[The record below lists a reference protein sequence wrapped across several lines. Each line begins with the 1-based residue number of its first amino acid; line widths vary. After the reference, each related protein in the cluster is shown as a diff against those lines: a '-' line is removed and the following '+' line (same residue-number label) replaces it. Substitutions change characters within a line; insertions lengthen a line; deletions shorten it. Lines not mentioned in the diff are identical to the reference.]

1 MEEKLSA
8 FLRNQMSAATDLAIR
23 GLQRRPGGASR
34 ESWAFDVVW
43 RENGTELRRSCILR
57 RDPTGS
63 VMEGHQT
70 NRSFEFRI
78 LKALESTSVP
88 APKAYWLDD
97 AGKWLERPA
106 LIMERVSGQP
116 TPVGTFPAGE
126 SEELRAKIG
135 AQFVPILAELHRTDW
150 RALGLDFLGAS
161 RVGVESAARQVDL
174 WEMAYRKDRLEVH
187 PILDETFGWLR
198 RNLPAT
204 DRIVLV
210 HGDYRSGNYLYDET
224 GRITAMLDWETAH
237 LGDPMEDLGWASM
250 KFWNGGGLAVG
261 LMPRAELL
269 RRYEKESG
277 KPVDEK
283 RVFFYEVLGNAK
295 MATIAL
301 TGTRAFCQGTTAHM
315 IHGILG
321 LLVPRLLEDL
331 VDQLRL

>member
-8 FLRNQMSAATDLAIR
+8 FLKNQMSAAADLAIR

-34 ESWAFDVVW
+34 ESWAFEVAW
-43 RENGTELRRSCILR
+43 RENGKELSRSCILR
-57 RDPTGS
+57 RDPTRS
-63 VMEGHQT
+63 LMEGHQT
-70 NRSFEFRI
+70 NRSFEFLV
-78 LKALESTSVP
+78 LKALESTPVP
-88 APKAYWLDD
+88 APKAYWLDG

-116 TPVGTFPAGE
+116 TPAATFPASE
-126 SEELRAKIG
+126 SPELRAKIS

-150 RALGLDFLGAS
+150 RALGLDFLGAPS
-161 RVGVESAARQVDL
+161 VGVEPAARQVEL
-174 WEMAYRKDRLEVH
+174 WEMAYRKDRLEAH
-187 PILDETFGWLR
+187 PILEETFGWLW

-210 HGDYRSGNYLYDET
+210 HGDYRSGNYLYDDT
-224 GRITAMLDWETAH
+224 GRITAILDWETAH

-250 KFWNGGGLAVG
+250 KFWNGAGLVVG

-269 RRYEKESG
+269 RRYEQESG
-277 KPVDEK
+277 KPVDEE

-301 TGTRAFCQGTTAHM
+301 TGVRAFCQGTTPHM